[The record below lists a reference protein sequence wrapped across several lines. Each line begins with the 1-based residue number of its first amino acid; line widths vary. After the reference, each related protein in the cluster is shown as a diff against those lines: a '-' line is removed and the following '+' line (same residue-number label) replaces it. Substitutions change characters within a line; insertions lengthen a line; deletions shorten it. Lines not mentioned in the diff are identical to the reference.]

1 MATSLKPDPRPQR
14 PASMRPPPG
23 LFRNAIHQLG
33 DHISSPNHN
42 KRPPGLSPIPVNP
55 NLQHHPFK
63 PASAATAAPKQ
74 QINPVVIR
82 INIELESG
90 NTVQVPVRLYDDPLA
105 LANEFSRSHN
115 VTSPQVVMHLQKLFK
130 DQQQLAIRKRHP
142 TM

>member
-1 MATSLKPDPRPQR
+1 MVTSLKPDPRPQR

-23 LFRNAIHQLG
+23 LFRNAINQLE
-33 DHISSPNHN
+33 DNINSPS

-63 PASAATAAPKQ
+63 PAPPPPTKQ

-130 DQQQLAIRKRHP
+130 DQQELAIRKRHP
-142 TM
+142 NM

>member
-23 LFRNAIHQLG
+23 LFRNAIHQLE
-33 DHISSPNHN
+33 DNLSPPNHN

-63 PASAATAAPKQ
+63 PAPKQ

-90 NTVQVPVRLYDDPLA
+90 NTIQVPVRLYDDPLA

-115 VTSPQVVMHLQKLFK
+115 VTSSQVVMHLQKLFK

-142 TM
+142 NM

>member
-1 MATSLKPDPRPQR
+1 MTSLKPDPRPQR

-23 LFRNAIHQLG
+23 LFRNAINQLE
-33 DHISSPNHN
+33 DNINSPS

-63 PASAATAAPKQ
+63 PAPPPPPPTKQ

-130 DQQQLAIRKRHP
+130 DQQELAIRKRHP
-142 TM
+142 IM